1 MEIVPL
7 QRQLIVIS
15 GPDAGRVF
23 SLEDGQTIVIGRGQA
38 SNTQINDPRMSR
50 IHCQVQA
57 DGGKTWLLDN
67 GSSSGTL
74 VGGEKITRH
83 ELKPGEVF
91 QVGDTQIR
99 FQLESHQEASTLA
112 GDSIFGRPKPQ
123 PAITPL
129 KDLVGT
135 SLAHYRLDAIIAPG
149 ESGMIFN
156 AWDTEKNRIAAVKV
170 LTPDFAHQEE
180 QKERFVR
187 AMRTMIDV
195 RHPHLVQLYHA
206 GKSGPYCW
214 AAMELVEGEDL
225 TKVIQ
230 RIGIEGML
238 DWREVY
244 RVAVHVGR
252 ALHEAHQRKIIHR
265 NVTPANILRRHKDKV
280 CLLGDLM
287 LAKALEGSLVRQ
299 VTQPGQLIGDV
310 PYMSPERTRDQT
322 AVDHRSDIYGLG
334 ATLYALLTGRPPF
347 ESHSLPELIRM
358 VRQVE
363 PRQPKEYQFSIND
376 RFQDLVLQM
385 IAKRPED
392 RFQTPAA
399 LLRDLERIGRYNNL
413 EADWAEWS
421 A

>member
-1 MEIVPL
+1 MK
-7 QRQLIVIS
+7 RQLVVIAGPES
-15 GPDAGRVF
+15 GRMF
-23 SLEDGQTIVIGRGQA
+23 SLDDGQSLVIGRGQA

-50 IHCQVQA
+50 VHCQVQV

-74 VGGEKITRH
+74 VGGERITRH

-99 FQLESHQEASTLA
+99 FQLETHQEASTLA
-112 GDSIFGRPKPQ
+112 GDTAFGRPKPQ
-123 PAITPL
+123 PAIAPL

-135 SLAHYRLDAIIAPG
+135 SLAHYWLDAIIAAG
-149 ESGMIFN
+149 ESGMIFK
-156 AWDTEKNRIAAVKV
+156 AFDTDKNRVAAVKV
-170 LTPDFAHQEE
+170 LTPDPSHEEE

-195 RHPHLVQLYHA
+195 RNPHIVQLYNA

-214 AAMELVEGEDL
+214 AAMEFVEGEDL

-238 DWREVY
+238 DWREAY

-252 ALHEAHQRKIIHR
+252 ALHEAHQHKIIHR

-287 LAKALEGSLVRQ
+287 LAKALEGSLARQ

-310 PYMSPERTRDQT
+310 PYMSPERTRDQMG
-322 AVDHRSDIYGLG
+322 VDHRSDIYGLG

-347 ESHSLPELIRM
+347 ESHSLPELIRQ
-358 VRQVE
+358 VRQQE
-363 PRQPKEYQFSIND
+363 PRKPREFQLSVND
-376 RFQDLVLQM
+376 KFEDMVLQM

-413 EADWAEWS
+413 EADWAEW
-421 A
+421 AG

>member
-1 MEIVPL
+1 MK
-7 QRQLIVIS
+7 RQLVVIA
-15 GPDAGRVF
+15 GPDAGRTF
-23 SLEDGQTIVIGRGQA
+23 SLDDGQSLVIGRGQA

-50 IHCQVQA
+50 VHCQVQV
-57 DGGKTWLLDN
+57 DGGQTWLLDN

-74 VGGEKITRH
+74 VGGEKISRH
-83 ELKPGEVF
+83 ELQPGDVF
-91 QVGDTQIR
+91 QVGDTRIR
-99 FQLESHQEASTLA
+99 FQLESHHEASTLA
-112 GDSIFGRPKPQ
+112 GGQAFGRPKPQ

-135 SLAHYRLDAIIAPG
+135 SIAKYRLDAIVATG
-149 ESGMIFN
+149 ESGMIFKGT
-156 AWDTEKNRIAAVKV
+156 DTEKNRIAAVKV
-170 LTPDFAHQEE
+170 LTPDPSHQEE

-187 AMRTMIDV
+187 AMRTMIDI
-195 RHPHLVQLYHA
+195 RHPHIVRLFNA

-214 AAMELVEGEDL
+214 AAMEFVEGEDL

-230 RIGIEGML
+230 RIGVLGML
-238 DWREVY
+238 DWREAF
-244 RVAVHVGR
+244 RVAVHVAR
-252 ALHEAHQRKIIHR
+252 ALQEAYQRKIIHR

-287 LAKALEGSLVRQ
+287 LAKALEGSLARQ

-310 PYMSPERTRDQT
+310 PYMSPERTRDQMG
-322 AVDHRSDIYGLG
+322 VDHRSDIYGLG

-358 VRQVE
+358 VRQDE
-363 PRQPKEYQFSIND
+363 PRKPREFQLSIND
-376 RFQDLVLQM
+376 KFEDLVLQM
-385 IAKRPED
+385 IAKRAED

-421 A
+421 G